1 MEKTEPKRIWK
12 KEKIARKC
20 KRKYGKPKEAEKRKK
35 TENEHS
41 REWMHKEYI
50 RFGCEIL
57 LASFSAWYFFMDS
70 TMAIKRMYL
79 TLMRGL

>member
-1 MEKTEPKRIWK
+1 MQKNTRKTKGNREKKR
-12 KEKIARKC
+12 
-20 KRKYGKPKEAEKRKK
+20 K
-35 TENEHS
+35 TENEHC

-50 RFGCEIL
+50 RFRCEIL